1 MELPVFENIEQE
13 PQVVDEV
20 GIPGANS
27 QANQQFEEEKDP
39 TE

>member
-13 PQVVDEV
+13 AQVLGEV
-20 GIPGANS
+20 VIPGANP